1 MLSNG
6 LGNMATAGTDML
18 TGVKD
23 TPSGDWKDWGNEF
36 ANTFVEGALGG
47 AAAKA
52 GAGTRSKVIND
63 MVENITATSVGGG
76 LGAMRSFS
84 QGN

>member
-1 MLSNG
+1 
-6 LGNMATAGTDML
+6 MATAATDML

-23 TPSGDWKDWGNEF
+23 TPSDGFKNWADEF
-36 ANTFVEGALGG
+36 ANSFVEGALGG

-63 MVENITATSVGGG
+63 MVENITATSVGAG

>member
-1 MLSNG
+1 MDPELTQALLVSKLLVSN
-6 LGNMATAGTDML
+6 
-18 TGVKD
+18 
-23 TPSGDWKDWGNEF
+23 
-36 ANTFVEGALGG
+36 
-47 AAAKA
+47 
-52 GAGTRSKVIND
+52 KVIND